1 LGVPSPFRALV
12 ALLVAVAVTGVA
24 VAAGVALR
32 SPDETE
38 TTTRP
43 LAARLASI
51 DTTTSVVR
59 RGPFCSAVPAA
70 DVRAA
75 VDDTSPQGRTWANG
89 EPLGTAKDVAHEYGC
104 AWTAASGAVASA
116 WVFAPPVT
124 VQRGQELV
132 RSARST
138 KGCSPLT
145 GAATFGSPSVALSCA
160 SGGTTTLS
168 YRGLFGDAWLVC
180 QLAVPTAGAAAASDL
195 ADRWCASVLTAAGP
209 QPTAD

>member
-1 LGVPSPFRALV
+1 M
-12 ALLVAVAVTGVA
+12 LVAVVVTGLA
-24 VAAGVALR
+24 VAAGVVLR
-32 SPDETE
+32 SPDEP
-38 TTTRP
+38 TTTARP
-43 LAARLASI
+43 LSARLASI
-51 DTTTSVVR
+51 DTGTSVVR

-70 DVRAA
+70 DAQAA
-75 VDDTSPQGRTWANG
+75 VDDASPKTRTWTNG

-104 AWTAASGAVASA
+104 EWTGASGTVASG

-124 VQRGQELV
+124 VVRGQELV

-180 QLAVPTAGAAAASDL
+180 QLAVPTADAAAASDL

-209 QPTAD
+209 QPTDG